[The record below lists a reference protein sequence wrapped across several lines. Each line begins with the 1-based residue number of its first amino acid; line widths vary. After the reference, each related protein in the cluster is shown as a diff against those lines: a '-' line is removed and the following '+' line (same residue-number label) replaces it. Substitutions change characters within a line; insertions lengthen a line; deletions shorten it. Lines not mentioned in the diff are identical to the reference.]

1 MAGNSINHEGASA
14 VADALKTNTT
24 LTKLH
29 LDSKYTDMR
38 GREGGEG

>member
-1 MAGNSINHEGASA
+1 MADNSINHEGASA

-24 LTKLH
+24 LTH
-29 LDSKYTDMR
+29 LNLGGKYTDMR

>member
-1 MAGNSINHEGASA
+1 MAGNSIKDEGASA

-24 LTKLH
+24 LTH
-29 LDSKYTDMR
+29 LNLESKYTDMR